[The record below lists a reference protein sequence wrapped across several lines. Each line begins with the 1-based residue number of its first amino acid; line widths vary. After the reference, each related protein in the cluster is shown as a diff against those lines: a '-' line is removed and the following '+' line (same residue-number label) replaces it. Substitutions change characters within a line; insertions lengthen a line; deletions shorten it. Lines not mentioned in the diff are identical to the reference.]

1 MRMMLEIKFP
11 RMKLSN
17 TAFIMMHIPVLLSI
31 LHSSSFCYLLIEEN
45 TGFAVKLGKQ
55 ERPGSVDGRLKPEL
69 LLFWA
74 LGCDGILAPALQK
87 KKFHNLIS
95 SPRLLMPSQMTS
107 EIQAGFLVSL
117 WDQQSCEEVLQDG
130 MCRRHKWWMSKRGKA
145 FRVGQ
150 KQTDILKSKFQ
161 VKCWSL
167 LHRVQC
173 KVKSEN
179 VKSKRRILLVKTAW
193 DSWQDLMSF
202 VSLIIS

>member
-1 MRMMLEIKFP
+1 MRTLRIKFP

-17 TAFIMMHIPVLLSI
+17 TAVIMVHIPVLLSI

-45 TGFAVKLGKQ
+45 MGFAVKLRGKQ

-107 EIQAGFLVSL
+107 EIQAGFLVCL
-117 WDQQSCEEVLQDG
+117 WDQQSCERC
-130 MCRRHKWWMSKRGKA
+130 CRMECAEGTNGEWAREEK
-145 FRVGQ
+145 
-150 KQTDILKSKFQ
+150 
-161 VKCWSL
+161 L
-167 LHRVQC
+167 LGWVRN
-173 KVKSEN
+173 K
-179 VKSKRRILLVKTAW
+179 
-193 DSWQDLMSF
+193 
-202 VSLIIS
+202 LIF